1 MSLVDKPG
9 LLLDGG
15 VFVDDDEG
23 ELVGDELVRNALSV
37 GANVI
42 GVKVVG
48 DGVVDRVRPAGAS
61 PERVTLQQQESGRN
75 EDRVV

>member
-48 DGVVDRVRPAGAS
+48 DGVVDWVRPAGAS
-61 PERVTLQQQESGRN
+61 LERVTLQQHESGRN
-75 EDRVV
+75 KDRVL

>member
-15 VFVDDDEG
+15 VFVDDDVG
-23 ELVGDELVRNALSV
+23 ELVGDELVRDALSV

-42 GVKVVG
+42 DVKVVG
-48 DGVVDRVRPAGAS
+48 DGGSKRRRS
-61 PERVTLQQQESGRN
+61 PLELNKEFG
-75 EDRVV
+75 